1 MDYVKVD
8 GAGPNAVEIAV
19 LAALLVVAAVVA
31 WRLYMRFSGREVS
44 DVNGLHFTRRPHTPP
59 E

>member
-1 MDYVKVD
+1 MEFAKD
-8 GAGPNAVEIAV
+8 GAGISGVEIVV
-19 LAALLVVAAVVA
+19 LVALLLVVAVVA
-31 WRLYMRFSGREVS
+31 WQMYRRMSGRGVS